1 MAPHFDLAVI
11 GTGPAGQ
18 KGAINAAKMGKSVAV
33 VDRTVMLGGAST
45 HTGTIPSKTLREAVL
60 YLSGFRQRA
69 FYGKNYTLQDQITW
83 EDLSLRVREVVNRE
97 QEIVRDQLLRN
108 RVQLIPGVARF
119 LDEHTLHIEGSDG
132 VEKITA
138 DFILI
143 ATGTRPAHTPL
154 VPTDGQRIMD
164 SDQMV
169 RGEHSR
175 SPVGNSSVVVGA
187 GVIGLE
193 YASMATALKSEVTI
207 VDAREDILEFVD
219 HEILEALCF
228 HLRSRKAKFRLGEKV
243 THVEI
248 DSKDRVSAHLESGK
262 RVTGDTLLY
271 TVGRDANTDSLGLDL
286 LGIETDDR
294 GRLPVDSAYRTTQAH
309 IYAAGDVI
317 GFPALAST
325 SMEQGRLATSHMFGG
340 QLADKP
346 PLLPYGIYTIPEIS
360 MIGRNEQE
368 LTHDKVPY
376 EVGSARFEELARGNM
391 IGDTSGLL
399 KLLFHAETLEIMGV
413 HILGDG
419 ACELIHIG
427 QTAMALGGSVEFLR
441 DTVFNYPTLAEA
453 YKVAALDGLNRL

>member
-1 MAPHFDLAVI
+1 MARHFDLAVI
-11 GTGPAGQ
+11 GSGPAGQ
-18 KGAINAAKMGKSVAV
+18 KGAINAAKMGKKVAI
-33 VDRTVMLGGAST
+33 VDREVMLGGACT

-69 FYGKNYTLQDQITW
+69 FYGRSYTLQEQITW
-83 EDLSLRVREVVNRE
+83 ADLSVRVHEVVSRE

-108 RVQLIPGVARF
+108 HIRLISGVARF
-119 LDEHTLHIEGSDG
+119 LDEHTLLVESSEGS
-132 VEKITA
+132 EQITA
-138 DFILI
+138 DFIMI
-143 ATGTRPAHTPL
+143 ATGTRPAHAPS

-169 RGEHSR
+169 LESHGR
-175 SPVGNSSVVVGA
+175 SPVGNSSIVVGA

-219 HEILEALCF
+219 HEILESLCF

-243 THVEI
+243 TSVEI
-248 DSKDRVSAHLESGK
+248 DSKDRVSALLESGK

-271 TVGRDANTDSLGLDL
+271 TVGRDANTDSLGLGL
-286 LGIETDDR
+286 LGIETDAR
-294 GRLPVDSAYRTTQAH
+294 GRIPVDAAYRTAQPH

-325 SMEQGRLATSHMFGG
+325 SMEQGRLAAAHMFAGHEPG
-340 QLADKP
+340 KP
-346 PLLPYGIYTIPEIS
+346 PLLPYGIYTIPEVS
-360 MIGRNEQE
+360 MIGKTEQE
-368 LTHDKVPY
+368 LTHEKVPY
-376 EVGSARFEELARGNM
+376 EVGSARFDELARGNM
-391 IGDTSGLL
+391 IGDSSGML
-399 KLLFHAETLEIMGV
+399 KLLFHAETLEILGV

-427 QTAMALGGSVEFLR
+427 QAAMTLGGTMEFLR

>member
-1 MAPHFDLAVI
+1 MSQHFDLAVI
-11 GTGPAGQ
+11 GSGPAGQ
-18 KGAINAAKMGKSVAV
+18 KGAINAAKMGKKVAII
-33 VDRTVMLGGAST
+33 DRKIMLGGVST

-69 FYGKNYTLQDQITW
+69 FYGKSYSLQEQITW
-83 EDLSLRVREVVNRE
+83 EDLSVRVREVVDRE
-97 QEIVRDQLLRN
+97 EEIVRDQLLRN
-108 RVQLIPGVARF
+108 RIRLIGGVARF
-119 LDEHTLHIEGSDG
+119 LDEHTLHIEGTDG
-132 VEKITA
+132 NEQITA

-169 RGEHSR
+169 RESHPR
-175 SPVGNSSVVVGA
+175 SPIGNSSIVVGA

-243 THVEI
+243 TQVEI
-248 DSKDRVSAHLESGK
+248 DERDRVSAHLESGK
-262 RVTGDTLLY
+262 KVTGDTLLY
-271 TVGRDANTDSLGLDL
+271 AVGRDANTDSLGLDL
-286 LGIETDDR
+286 LGIETDKR
-294 GRLPVDSAYRTTQAH
+294 GRLPVDAAYRTIQPH

-325 SMEQGRLATSHMFGG
+325 SMEQGRLASTHMFGG
-340 QLADKP
+340 QLPSDP

-360 MIGRNEQE
+360 MIGKTEQE
-368 LTHDKVPY
+368 LTQKKVPY
-376 EVGSARFEELARGNM
+376 EVGSARFDELARGNM
-391 IGDTSGLL
+391 IGDTSGML
-399 KLLFHAETLEIMGV
+399 KLLFHTETLEILGV

-427 QTAMALGGSVEFLR
+427 QTAMTLGGSMEFLR